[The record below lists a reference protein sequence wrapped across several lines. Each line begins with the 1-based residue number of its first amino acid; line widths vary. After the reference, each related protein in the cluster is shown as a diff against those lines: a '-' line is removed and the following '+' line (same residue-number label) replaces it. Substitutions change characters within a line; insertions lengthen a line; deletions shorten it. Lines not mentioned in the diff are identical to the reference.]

1 MNFAEGTKLTER
13 VNLLIGNFSW
23 SRLYR
28 VEYLVERVIP
38 GLKIIVA
45 VNETVCMYWLVGLLP
60 ILVENQIY
68 KLFQAYNRYFTVIV
82 LSTVSRNC
90 TTKRPLFFTGTV
102 MLACDTVF
110 LAPLFYSTFQFQTNS

>member
-28 VEYLVERVIP
+28 VEYLVEWVIP
-38 GLKIIVA
+38 GLMKIIVA
-45 VNETVCMYWLVGLLP
+45 MNETVCSLLYVLVGLLP

-68 KLFQAYNRYFTVIV
+68 RLFQAYNRYFTVIV

-90 TTKRPLFFTGTV
+90 THESFV
-102 MLACDTVF
+102 MM
-110 LAPLFYSTFQFQTNS
+110 S